1 MYIKKVTVLECS
13 NNISCLTYPQG
24 QLWPDMASF
33 GLVPSTTFVVKNGAQ
48 KDIHYVNLK
57 NITIFCVLPK
67 CTITKT
73 AILLQ
78 G

>member
-33 GLVPSTTFVVKNGAQ
+33 GLVPSTTFVVKNANLSDPGSAI
-48 KDIHYVNLK
+48 KDLAVYQV
-57 NITIFCVLPK
+57 
-67 CTITKT
+67 
-73 AILLQ
+73 